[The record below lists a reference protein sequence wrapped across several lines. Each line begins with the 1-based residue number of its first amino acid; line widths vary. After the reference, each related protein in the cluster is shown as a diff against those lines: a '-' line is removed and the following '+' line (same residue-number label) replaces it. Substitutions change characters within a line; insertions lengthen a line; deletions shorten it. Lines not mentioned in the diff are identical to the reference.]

1 MTLRPATALHSARVR
16 IALLALPGVAFITLF
31 ILIPILS
38 IVIFSFWRTER
49 YELFADWN
57 IENYRTVLTDLTY
70 LTFLGRSLLSALLV
84 SLASLVYSWPVAYY
98 IAKYGGR
105 YRLLLVVALAAPFF
119 TGLILRV
126 TALQTIFGPI
136 GVINMALMN
145 VGLEPIAILMYT
157 KFAAGVGL
165 AYLYIPFMVTAI
177 YLSLVNFNFDLL
189 EVAKVNGA
197 KPWRAFLEITW
208 PLNWIG
214 TVIGFLL
221 VFIPTLA
228 SDVTHHFL
236 GGPNGASYGM
246 ILSNQFGETG
256 TWALGSAMGVVLF
269 LISFLVLGVMWRTIN
284 LRRSG
289 YTGAGA

>member
-1 MTLRPATALHSARVR
+1 MTLRSATALHSARVR
-16 IALLALPGVAFITLF
+16 IALLVLPGVAFITLF

>member
-1 MTLRPATALHSARVR
+1 MTLRSATALHSARVR

>member
-208 PLNWIG
+208 PLDWIG